1 MQWAGDAQEH
11 LTRGIKLDHK
21 ACRRF
26 VATEGHP
33 EIAPDVLNAV
43 RSKTAMDLGIGKR
56 LHQLEV
62 LVEDVDAAVGA
73 VVGGIKKVTRGV
85 AGDRQACVDGTDGTF
100 VRWLY
105 SDQGVGRVE
114 VRIPTADGAV
124 QGGKEEEGGSRRVT
138 F

>member
-33 EIAPDVLNAV
+33 EIAPDVLNAI

-56 LHQLEV
+56 LHQFEV
-62 LVEDVDAAVGA
+62 LVENVDAAIRA
-73 VVGGIKKVTRGV
+73 VVGGVKKVARRV
-85 AGDRQACVDGTDGTF
+85 ATDRQACVDGTGTF
-100 VRWLY
+100 VRWVH
-105 SDQGVGRVE
+105 SDHGVSRVE
-114 VRIPTADGAV
+114 ARIPTADGAV
-124 QGGKEEEGGSRRVT
+124 QGGKKEEGGSRRVA